1 MTSTARHLRGEK
13 LSHSSEWSP
22 EETQQNPI
30 ASLEQ
35 ALDHRDPS
43 LKMDLAA
50 SASRELSHHKADWI
64 TQESW
69 QTDGNGNYSTLEN
82 TAAYK
87 MFHSLMEA
95 TEGAPDTET
104 SQKMAEAI
112 TGALRHS
119 IENHRGHDFPD
130 NPPAD
135 YQQAVWSTSRI
146 IDTNT
151 TSASRRI
158 SKALHEGNEGG
169 FAIAIRELHHT
180 AQDLD
185 YAARNDAT
193 DHPLINNLLH
203 TDEQLAHEVMKALDD
218 RLQLRNN
225 PDYSAVAVDPH
236 AQRFEMPQLSWLE
249 GDQHK
254 AQDLFDAYT
263 QAVESR
269 SDAYTVD
276 TALQLANTLDASLS
290 AAVRRTQLVS
300 PASKWNEPNIKGF
313 NLDEWR
319 SKVGPQLTD
328 QRQEASENLA
338 HALTTKDEEAF
349 HDAVQDLAR
358 INSQM
363 HQNLEKKAPG
373 RR

>member
-1 MTSTARHLRGEK
+1 MV
-13 LSHSSEWSP
+13 
-22 EETQQNPI
+22 
-30 ASLEQ
+30 
-35 ALDHRDPS
+35 
-43 LKMDLAA
+43 
-50 SASRELSHHKADWI
+50 
-64 TQESW
+64 
-69 QTDGNGNYSTLEN
+69 EN
-82 TAAYK
+82 TAAHK
-87 MFHSLMEA
+87 LFHSLMEA

-112 TGALRHS
+112 TGALRLS
-119 IENHRGHDFPD
+119 IEIHRGRDFPD
-130 NPPAD
+130 NPSAD

-146 IDTNT
+146 IETNT

-169 FAIAIRELHHT
+169 FAKAIRELHHT

-185 YAARNDAT
+185 YAAQNDAT

-203 TDEQLAHEVMKALDD
+203 TNEQLAHEVMKALDD

-225 PDYSAVAVDPH
+225 SDYSAVAVDPH

-249 GDQHK
+249 GNQHK

-263 QAVESR
+263 QAVDGR

-276 TALQLANTLDASLS
+276 TALQLANTMDASLS

-338 HALTTKDEEAF
+338 HALTTKDEDAF
-349 HDAVQDLAR
+349 HEAVQDLAR
-358 INSQM
+358 INTQM
-363 HQNLEKKAPG
+363 HQNLEKKPPG

>member
-1 MTSTARHLRGEK
+1 MV
-13 LSHSSEWSP
+13 
-22 EETQQNPI
+22 
-30 ASLEQ
+30 
-35 ALDHRDPS
+35 
-43 LKMDLAA
+43 
-50 SASRELSHHKADWI
+50 
-64 TQESW
+64 
-69 QTDGNGNYSTLEN
+69 EN
-82 TAAYK
+82 TAAHK
-87 MFHSLMEA
+87 LFHSLMEA

-112 TGALRHS
+112 TGALRLS
-119 IENHRGHDFPD
+119 IEIHRGHDFPD

-135 YQQAVWSTSRI
+135 YQQAAWSTSRI
-146 IDTNT
+146 IETNT

-169 FAIAIRELHHT
+169 FAIAIRELHQT

-185 YAARNDAT
+185 YAAQNDAT
-193 DHPLINNLLH
+193 DHPLITNLLH

-236 AQRFEMPQLSWLE
+236 AQRFEMTQLSWLE
-249 GDQHK
+249 GNQHK

-276 TALQLANTLDASLS
+276 TALQLANTMDASLS
-290 AAVRRTQLVS
+290 AAVRRAQLGD

-328 QRQEASENLA
+328 Q
-338 HALTTKDEEAF
+338 
-349 HDAVQDLAR
+349 
-358 INSQM
+358 
-363 HQNLEKKAPG
+363 
-373 RR
+373 

>member
-13 LSHSSEWSP
+13 LTHSSEWGP
-22 EETQQNPI
+22 EDAPQTPM
-30 ASLEQ
+30 ASLER

-50 SASRELSHHKADWI
+50 SASRELPHHKADWI

-69 QTDGNGNYSTLEN
+69 QTDGNGNYSTIHN
-82 TAAYK
+82 TAAHK

-104 SQKMAEAI
+104 SQKMSEAI
-112 TGALRHS
+112 TGALRNS
-119 IENHRGHDFPD
+119 IENHRAQDFPGSPGAED
-130 NPPAD
+130 
-135 YQQAVWSTSRI
+135 QQSVWSTSRI
-146 IDTNT
+146 IETNV
-151 TSASRRI
+151 TSAGRRL
-158 SKALHEGNEGG
+158 SKALSDADESG
-169 FAIAIRELHHT
+169 FAKAISDLHHT
-180 AQDLD
+180 GQDLD
-185 YAARNDAT
+185 YAAQNDAT
-193 DHPLINNLLH
+193 DHPLITNLLQ
-203 TDEQLAHEVMKALDD
+203 TDKEMAQEVIGALDD

-236 AQRFEMPQLSWLE
+236 ANRFEMPSLSWLE
-249 GDQHK
+249 GDQNK
-254 AQDLFDAYT
+254 AQNLFDAYT
-263 QAVESR
+263 QAMDGR

-276 TALQLANTLDASLS
+276 TALQLTSTMDAGLS
-290 AAVRRTQLVS
+290 AAVRRTQLLD

-328 QRQEASENLA
+328 QRHEASENLA
-338 HALTTKDEEAF
+338 HALTSKDEKAF

-358 INSQM
+358 INAQM
-363 HQNLEKKAPG
+363 HQNLEKKTPG